1 MSTEKT
7 NSEALCALE
16 NVDFALAQK
25 LLRENIK
32 TGDHRAINNLGI
44 FYIEKRRQKHF
55 CRVLRNQIYQAG
67 IQE

>member
-16 NVDFALAQK
+16 NGDFALAQK

-32 TGDHRAINNLGI
+32 T
-44 FYIEKRRQKHF
+44 
-55 CRVLRNQIYQAG
+55 
-67 IQE
+67 